1 MGSAAPAHVCGP
13 TQRKQ
18 SLTALSRYI
27 LRQHISPFL
36 LGLSL
41 IVFVLILDVILQMM
55 DQVLGKGLGPGIAL
69 QLFVYNLAWIVA
81 LAGPMAVLVSVLMA
95 FGRLA
100 ADNEIM
106 AAKASGISV
115 ARLIRPVLM
124 AGAVLTVLMV
134 LFNDRVLP
142 DWNHQARIIASS
154 LRRRKAALVLKQK
167 EGVFIRE
174 LGPYSLLVHEV
185 DEEDNVLR
193 GITLYDTGRSGAP
206 VTLRAATGAVEIFND
221 GGYVRL
227 SLGDGEYHQIDAD
240 DPQHFFRGSFERQVV
255 HIRDSRRSLDDSRS
269 PFRSDREMDISAMRK
284 AVADHRRERERTDAA
299 MDSSVASFLAATA
312 ADSIAAGSQVTVDEL
327 SRRLAKQWRLNHNR
341 QRRINAY
348 LVEIHKKFS
357 IAVACLVFVLVGA
370 PLGVLVRGRG
380 AAVSV
385 AVSLVFFFAYWMF
398 LIGGEELADRGYV
411 VPSLA
416 MWAPNLVFAAVGGL
430 LLRATA
436 LDRPFF
442 LRVRQLVG
450 ATRPTK
456 AGP

>member
-1 MGSAAPAHVCGP
+1 
-13 TQRKQ
+13 
-18 SLTALSRYI
+18 LTTLSRYI
-27 LRQHISPFL
+27 LRQHVSPFL

-41 IVFVLILDVILQMM
+41 IVFVLVLHVVLQMM
-55 DQVLGKGLGPGIAL
+55 DQVLGKGVGPGIAS

-81 LAGPMAVLVSVLMA
+81 LAVPMAVLVSVLMT

-106 AAKASGISV
+106 ATKASGISV
-115 ARLIRPVLM
+115 ARLIRPVLVA
-124 AGAVLTVLMV
+124 AGGLTILMI

-142 DWNHQARIIASS
+142 DWNHQARIIASN
-154 LRRRKAALVLKQK
+154 LKRRKAALVLRQK
-167 EGVFIRE
+167 EGIFIRE

-206 VTLRAATGAVEIFND
+206 VTLRAATGTVEIFDD

-227 SLGDGEYHQIDAD
+227 SLGNGEYHQIDAD
-240 DPQHFFRGSFERQVV
+240 NPQHFFRGSFERQLV
-255 HIRDSRRSLDDSRS
+255 HIRDSRRSLDNSRS
-269 PFRSDREMDISAMRK
+269 PYRSDREMDIGAMRK
-284 AVADHRRERERTDAA
+284 AVADHRREQERTTAA
-299 MDSSVASFLAATA
+299 MDSSVAAFLAATA
-312 ADSIAAGSQVTVDEL
+312 ADTVTDRSRVSADDL
-327 SRRLAKQWRLNHNR
+327 SRRLAKQWRLNLNR

-357 IAVACLVFVLVGA
+357 IAVACLIFVLVGA
-370 PLGVLVRGRG
+370 PLGALVRGRG

-416 MWAPNLVFAAVGGL
+416 MWAPNLVFAALGGF

-450 ATRPTK
+450 GIRPAG